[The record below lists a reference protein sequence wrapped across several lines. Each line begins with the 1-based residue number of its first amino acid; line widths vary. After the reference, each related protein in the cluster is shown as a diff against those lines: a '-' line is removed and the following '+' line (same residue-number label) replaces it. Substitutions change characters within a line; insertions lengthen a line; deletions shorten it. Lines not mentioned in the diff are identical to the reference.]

1 MMNIKKRIGL
11 GAIGL
16 VTLGGSVFG
25 LSLAS
30 GTAGATALSSPAA
43 ESTTAPDLGANVQ
56 DGAQSGDSL
65 STDVTG
71 ANAVDSVTTDAG
83 ASPEAGA
90 VSDGPGGHEDP
101 AGNVDNQSTTE
112 Q

>member
-30 GTAGATALSSPAA
+30 STAGATALSSPAA
-43 ESTTAPDLGANVQ
+43 ESTTPDLGANVQ
-56 DGAQSGDSL
+56 DGAQSGDSIT
-65 STDVTG
+65 TDVAG

-83 ASPEAGA
+83 AASEAGA
-90 VSDGPGGHEDP
+90 ASDGPGGHQDP